1 MEKKK
6 HSPTMKDVAEAA
18 GVSLGTVS
26 KVVNG
31 IAVGKSYQRRVEA
44 AIEKL
49 GYRVN
54 SYARGLKSNKTN
66 TIAFLVPDT
75 VNPFFGML
83 TFYINRTL
91 ARRGYRMLLCATEA
105 SSEME
110 QSMIDMA
117 EQNRVDGIICLSYNP
132 ALRIREG
139 TRLVTIDRHIETAA
153 PCVASDNFTG
163 GKMAAHHLTELGCQ
177 RLLHLSIGSTLPNEV
192 SKRRD
197 GFLNACVSLGVQYD
211 MLCLEDG
218 TPYTRFTEY
227 LAAHTKDG
235 AFDFDGIFCG
245 TDHLA
250 CFIME
255 RLKELGLS
263 VPDDVQIIGFDGIR
277 DYVSGRYLC
286 STIIQ
291 PLEQIA
297 EMSVNL
303 VLTEDQSIVPSL
315 VCLPVRYVS
324 SGTTKEEDG
333 FTFAVSPTT
342 FL

>member
-1 MEKKK
+1 
-6 HSPTMKDVAEAA
+6 MKDVAEAA

-54 SYARGLKSNKTN
+54 SYAKGLKSNKTN

-110 QSMIDMA
+110 QSLIDMA
-117 EQNRVDGIICLSYNP
+117 EQNRVDGIICLSYSP
-132 ALRIREG
+132 ALRVREG

-163 GKMAAHHLTELGCQ
+163 GKAAAYRLAELGCQ
-177 RLLHLSIGSTLPNEV
+177 RLLHLSIGSPLPNEV

-197 GFLNACVSLGVQYD
+197 GFLSACVSLGVEYD

-218 TPYTRFTEY
+218 TPYSRFTEY
-227 LAAHTKDG
+227 LAAHVKDG
-235 AFDFDGIFCG
+235 AFAFDGIFCG

-250 CFIME
+250 CYIME
-255 RLKELGLS
+255 RLSELGVS
-263 VPDDVQIIGFDGIR
+263 VPDDVQIIGFDGIK
-277 DYVSGRYLC
+277 DFVSGRYLC
-286 STIIQ
+286 STIVQ
-291 PLEQIA
+291 PVEQIA

-303 VLTEDQSIVPSL
+303 ILTEDQSIVPSL

-324 SGTTKEEDG
+324 SGTTKEACGHLMDISS
-333 FTFAVSPTT
+333 TS

>member
-1 MEKKK
+1 MEDKKQI
-6 HSPTMKDVAEAA
+6 PTMREVAEEA

-44 AIEKL
+44 AINKL
-49 GYRVN
+49 GYKVN
-54 SYARGLKSNKTN
+54 SYAKGLKSNKTN

-75 VNPFFGML
+75 VNPFFGRL
-83 TFYINRTL
+83 TFCINRML

-110 QSMIDMA
+110 QALVEMA
-117 EQNRVDGIICLSYNP
+117 EQNRVDGIICQSYNP
-132 ALRIREG
+132 ALRVQEG
-139 TRLVTIDRHIETAA
+139 TRLVTIDRHVETAA

-163 GKMAAHHLTELGCQ
+163 GKAAAYRLAELGCR
-177 RLLHLSIGSTLPNEV
+177 RLLHLSIGSALPNEA

-197 GFLNACVSLGVQYD
+197 GFLSACASLGVEYD

-218 TPYTRFTEY
+218 TPYSRFTEY
-227 LAAHTKDG
+227 LSSRAKGG

-255 RLKELGLS
+255 CLGELGIS
-263 VPDDVQIIGFDGIR
+263 VPDDVQIIGFDGIQ
-277 DYVSGRYLC
+277 DFVSRRFLC
-286 STIIQ
+286 STIVQ
-291 PLEQIA
+291 PVEQIA
-297 EMSVNL
+297 EMSVKL
-303 VLTEDQSIVPSL
+303 VLMEDQSVVPSL
-315 VCLPVRYVS
+315 VCLPVRYAS
-324 SGTTKEEDG
+324 GGTTKEEYGHFMDISS
-333 FTFAVSPTT
+333 TS